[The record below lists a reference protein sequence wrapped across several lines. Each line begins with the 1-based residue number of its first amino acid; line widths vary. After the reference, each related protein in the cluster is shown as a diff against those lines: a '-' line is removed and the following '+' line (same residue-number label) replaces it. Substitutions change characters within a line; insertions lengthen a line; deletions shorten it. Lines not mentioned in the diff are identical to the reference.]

1 MKGWLGSLVLVLAL
15 SATSSVWAVEPDELL
30 DDPVL
35 EMRARELSKQLRCVV
50 CQNQDIDSSNAG
62 VARTM
67 RTLLRER
74 LIAGDTDGEITAF
87 FVDRYGD
94 FVLFQPRLKPA
105 TYLLWFGPAV
115 LIAIGI
121 GVVLITLRR
130 RSTAVLDGATD
141 PLSPDEE
148 REFEAIF
155 HEDEGQKYP

>member
-1 MKGWLGSLVLVLAL
+1 MRYIAFAFLLLLPVTAL
-15 SATSSVWAVEPDELL
+15 AVEPDEMLQ
-30 DDPVL
+30 DPVL
-35 EMRARELSKQLRCVV
+35 EQRAREISRELRCVV

-74 LIAGDTDGEITAF
+74 LIAGETNDEIIAF

-94 FVLFQPRLKPA
+94 FVLFRPRLKPA

-115 LIAIGI
+115 LFAVGI
-121 GVVLITLRR
+121 GVVFVTIRC
-130 RSTAVLDGATD
+130 RSRAVLDGTAD

-155 HEDEGQKYP
+155 HENEGRRDP

>member
-1 MKGWLGSLVLVLAL
+1 MKGWLYSLVLVLA
-15 SATSSVWAVEPDELL
+15 ATTAAWAVEPDELL

-35 EMRARELSKQLRCVV
+35 ESRARELSKQLRCVV

-74 LIAGDTDGEITAF
+74 LIAGETDDEIIAF

-94 FVLFQPRLKPA
+94 FVLFKPRLKPA

-115 LIAIGI
+115 LLAVGI
-121 GVVLITLRR
+121 SVVFVTIRR
-130 RSTAVLDGATD
+130 RSRAVLDGTAD

-155 HEDEGQKYP
+155 KENEGRRGP